1 MKRIILVLTV
11 ALLMVAMLAASALPA
26 MAAASG
32 PTCPNPGTTIAHAT
46 VPEGNPAH
54 GHIPCP

>member
-26 MAAASG
+26 MAASG